1 MRTRLSI
8 RILALGLLLWQLQA
22 TAVLG
27 QKYYMNFAFNNNN
40 PDGEGGEGSDALK
53 GPPNGGGSAEGPASR
68 GHSSEHEGSG
78 DRASGDNSQQA
89 DKSDRDGSSD
99 DRGNS
104 GGSDAGSDAG
114 SGAGSAGD
122 RSAGS
127 AGAGDSGDSRAGRV
141 QNKDKSA
148 LLDQRVHDDD
158 DSDSH
163 DPVDRRQKEELAL
176 AKGGNKE
183 HSHHSSYEI
192 SIDDSFG
199 GRYVRSIYES
209 SESHGHGASRA
220 GSGRDNQEND
230 SSESQQGNGQRE
242 FGDQDYEEPL
252 EN

>member
-89 DKSDRDGSSD
+89 DK
-99 DRGNS
+99 
-104 GGSDAGSDAG
+104 AG